1 MVEDTKYGDDMFP
14 LLNEMYADET
24 LRTSFKPESQGQTHK
39 NAPSA
44 WVKKAAK
51 GMKIHNC

>member
-44 WVKKAAK
+44 WVEKTAK
-51 GMKIHNC
+51 WMKIHNC